1 MGNAY
6 NHGCR
11 RSQRTAQ
18 EVNVFDVTMAHAAAA
33 ATVATD
39 AGLGGLI
46 LEKAGQYVL
55 IIAFFWSIIWF
66 LRFLYGPKG
75 IFRDPTW
82 DRWNDQARRE
92 AELSAQDADARAQAA
107 GSPADVHTAPPV
119 VPRSAQPAGAAAPSD
134 GERR

>member
-1 MGNAY
+1 M
-6 NHGCR
+6 
-11 RSQRTAQ
+11 
-18 EVNVFDVTMAHAAAA
+18 FDVTMAHAAAA

-39 AGLGGLI
+39 AGVGGLI

-55 IIAFFWSIIWF
+55 IIAFFGSIIWF

-75 IFRDPTW
+75 ILRDPAW

-92 AELSAQDADARAQAA
+92 AEVSAQDADAQAQAA
-107 GSPADVHTAPPV
+107 APHKASPTVPPV
-119 VPRSAQPAGAAAPSD
+119 GSRSARSAGAAAPSD

>member
-1 MGNAY
+1 M
-6 NHGCR
+6 
-11 RSQRTAQ
+11 
-18 EVNVFDVTMAHAAAA
+18 FDVTMAHAATA

-39 AGLGGLI
+39 AGLGGLV

-92 AELSAQDADARAQAA
+92 AEVSAQDADVRAQAA
-107 GSPADVHTAPPV
+107 DSPADAYTTSHMASRTAPRT
-119 VPRSAQPAGAAAPSD
+119 VPPAAPHPGQPAGAAAPSD

>member
-1 MGNAY
+1 M
-6 NHGCR
+6 
-11 RSQRTAQ
+11 
-18 EVNVFDVTMAHAAAA
+18 FDVTMAHAATA

-39 AGLGGLI
+39 AGLGGLV

-92 AELSAQDADARAQAA
+92 AEVSAQDADVRAQAA
-107 GSPADVHTAPPV
+107 DSSADAYTTSHMASRTAPRT
-119 VPRSAQPAGAAAPSD
+119 VPPAASHPGQPAGAAAPSD